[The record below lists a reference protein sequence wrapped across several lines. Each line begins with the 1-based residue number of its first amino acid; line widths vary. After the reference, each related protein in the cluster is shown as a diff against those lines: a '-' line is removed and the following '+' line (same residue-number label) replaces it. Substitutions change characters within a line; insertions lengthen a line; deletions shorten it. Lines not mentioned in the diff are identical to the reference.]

1 MGGNLRGNLLVDI
14 DPKIYEKLKRLA
26 KKRGKS
32 VDDLAKEILL
42 KDLNNLKKKIK

>member
-1 MGGNLRGNLLVDI
+1 MRGNLLVDI

-42 KDLNNLKKKIK
+42 KDLNNLKKKRK